1 MEDGSMKPWLKIIAY
16 ISIVSLLIGLYFF
29 DNIRGYYR
37 FKELCAEHKEVV
49 VYEKLQPNVGWQD
62 NLKEYENFDSVNE
75 KLYFMPKIKFYRFN
89 DYTKR
94 QLYDASFVGVS
105 RLPWE
110 RFDAHARS
118 NEEMEEIKDPRK
130 YEHSTADLKNAVVYQ
145 LENFSE
151 PIVGETRMSRGG
163 YRIRDLRTNKIVISL
178 EEIGYS
184 TFDRNHTL
192 LDAPSGNICRFAP
205 SFYST
210 NIQNQMFAN

>member
-1 MEDGSMKPWLKIIAY
+1 MKIVIFLCIIL
-16 ISIVSLLIGLYFF
+16 LLIGLIFS
-29 DNIRGYYR
+29 DNIKGYYR
-37 FKELCAEHKEVV
+37 FKELCAVHQEFV
-49 VYEKLQPNVGWQD
+49 VYQKLEPNLGWQTT
-62 NLKEYENFDSVNE
+62 LEEYESFDSVNE
-75 KLYFMPKIKFYRFN
+75 KLYFIPKIKFYRFN

-94 QLYDASFVGVS
+94 QLYDASFVGVG

-118 NEEMEEIKDPRK
+118 NEEMEELKDPKK
-130 YEHSTADLKNAVVYQ
+130 YKHITADLKNAAVYQ

-151 PIVGETRMSRGG
+151 PIIGELRMSRGG
-163 YRIRDLRTNKIVISL
+163 YRIRDLRTNKIAVSL

-184 TFDRNHTL
+184 TFDRNYTL